1 MSQTAR
7 SGDSVHVHY
16 IGKRTDG
23 SVFDNSRERE
33 QPLAF
38 TLGAGQVIP
47 GFEQAV
53 EGMEVGEVRKVRIEP
68 EDGYGAR
75 RDDLLMEIDREQ
87 VPDDVDV
94 TAGTRLQLQRED
106 RAIPV
111 TVTEVGEDTLT
122 LDANHPLAGEELAF
136 EIELVQVG

>member
-1 MSQTAR
+1 MTDTAK

-23 SVFDNSRERE
+23 SVFDNSRERDE
-33 QPLAF
+33 PLAF

-53 EGMEVGEVRKVRIEP
+53 EGMEVGEVREVRIEP
-68 EDGYGAR
+68 DEAYGER
-75 RDDLLMEIDREQ
+75 RDDLLMEIGREH

-94 TAGTRLQLQRED
+94 EAGSRLQLQRD
-106 RAIPV
+106 GRAIPV
-111 TVTEVGEDTLT
+111 TVTEVGNETIT
-122 LDANHPLAGEELAF
+122 LDANHPLAGEELNF
-136 EIELVQVG
+136 EIELVQVS

>member
-1 MSQTAR
+1 MSQTAK

-23 SVFDNSRERE
+23 SVFDNSRQRE
-33 QPLAF
+33 EPLEF

-47 GFEQAV
+47 GFDQAV
-53 EGMEVGEVRKVRIEP
+53 EGMEVGEVREVRIEP
-68 EDGYGAR
+68 DDAYGER
-75 RDDLLMEIDREQ
+75 RDDLLMEIDREH
-87 VPDDVDV
+87 VPEDVDV
-94 TAGTRLQLQRED
+94 TAGTRLQLQRD
-106 RAIPV
+106 GRAIPV
-111 TVTEVGEDTLT
+111 TVTEVGDETLT